1 VTARNIVPQFDSDS
15 QDYKPLEPHNA
26 HIITPRGNRISVNIS
41 PEAAIVWARFG
52 FRVEWFATRKA
63 VA

>member
-1 VTARNIVPQFDSDS
+1 MTYITTNPNLE
-15 QDYKPLEPHNA
+15 QDYRPLEPHNA
-26 HIITPRGNRISVNIS
+26 HIVTPRGNRISVNIS
-41 PEAAIVWARFG
+41 PEAAVVWARFG